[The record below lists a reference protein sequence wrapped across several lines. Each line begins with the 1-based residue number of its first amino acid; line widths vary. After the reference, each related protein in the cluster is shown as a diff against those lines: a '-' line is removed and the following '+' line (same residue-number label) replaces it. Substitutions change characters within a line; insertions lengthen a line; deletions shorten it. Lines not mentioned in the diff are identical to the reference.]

1 MFAGRG
7 MRVGVRTFISV
18 DSAKLAAELSAT
30 RDALDHLETYSYYPV
45 RGPWGGGSLG
55 SCDTRSPGG
64 GP

>member
-18 DSAKLAAELSAT
+18 DSATLAAELSAT

-45 RGPWGGGSLG
+45 RGPWGGGGLVG
-55 SCDTRSPGG
+55 KL
-64 GP
+64 